1 MRDSFILYTEIRE
14 VIEHL
19 SLEQKG
25 ILFQAILDYESDL
38 EPVIDDAVA
47 KIAFIPIKQNLDR
60 NNEKWEQKKVAR
72 REAGKKGAEKRWGIR
87 KEEDSM
93 ANDSNA
99 INANSKN
106 SNAINAN
113 SNEWQS
119 ITKIAVNANENVNGN
134 GNGNVN
140 EKKGEDKPRSVFK
153 PPTLDEVKEYCW
165 ERNNGIDAQ
174 SFIDF
179 YSSKGWMIGKNKMKD
194 WKAAVRTWE
203 QRNNR
208 PAPTTSQGFFKVDD
222 DFFRRKM
229 GL

>member
-1 MRDSFILYTEIRE
+1 MKNSFVLYTDYRQHTALLSVEEKAQLLDAIFAYAAGEEVELTGMALMAFSFIKAQMDRDNA
-14 VIEHL
+14 
-19 SLEQKG
+19 K
-25 ILFQAILDYESDL
+25 YE
-38 EPVIDDAVA
+38 EKCEKR
-47 KIAFIPIKQNLDR
+47 KIAGSKGGLAKASNAKQ
-60 NNEKWEQKKVAR
+60 KVANV
-72 REAGKKGAEKRWGIR
+72 
-87 KEEDSM
+87 
-93 ANDSNA
+93 ANARSAKQKVANVADTDTENDTDTVTDNDTVTD
-99 INANSKN
+99 INS
-106 SNAINAN
+106 
-113 SNEWQS
+113 E
-119 ITKIAVNANENVNGN
+119 V
-134 GNGNVN
+134 
-140 EKKGEDKPRSVFK
+140 KPRSVFK
-153 PPTLDEVKEYCW
+153 PPTLEEVKEYCW

>member
-1 MRDSFILYTEIRE
+1 MKNSFVLYTDYRQHTALLSVEEKAQLLDAIFAYAAGEEVELTGMALMAFSFIKAQMDRDEEKY
-14 VIEHL
+14 
-19 SLEQKG
+19 K
-25 ILFQAILDYESDL
+25 AIC
-38 EPVIDDAVA
+38 
-47 KIAFIPIKQNLDR
+47 
-60 NNEKWEQKKVAR
+60 EKR
-72 REAGKKGAEKRWGIR
+72 RIAGKMGGAPKGNTNASKQ
-87 KEEDSM
+87 
-93 ANDSNA
+93 ANA
-99 INANSKN
+99 SKN
-106 SNAINAN
+106 NQTQAKQGDTDTENDTDTDTDTVTDNDTVTDIN
-113 SNEWQS
+113 SE
-119 ITKIAVNANENVNGN
+119 V
-134 GNGNVN
+134 
-140 EKKGEDKPRSVFK
+140 KPRSVFK
-153 PPTLDEVKEYCW
+153 PPTLEEVKEYCW